1 MARKHS
7 GRTIAVLT
15 SGRSRF
21 SRLRV
26 RYPDSTTC
34 GGGSRTA
41 YDAAT
46 ARELLA
52 STGELPASRRDLV
65 AVLTEYRHA
74 LFALAS
80 EPACQE
86 ARR

>member
-1 MARKHS
+1 MTRRHS

-15 SGRSRF
+15 RGRSRF

-26 RYPDSTTC
+26 RYPDGRTC
-34 GGGSRTA
+34 GGGRTA

-74 LFALAS
+74 LFALAG
-80 EPACQE
+80 EPGCQD

>member
-1 MARKHS
+1 MARRHS
-7 GRTIAVLT
+7 ERTIAVVR

-26 RYPDSTTC
+26 RYPDSPAR
-34 GGGSRTA
+34 GGGRPA

-52 STGELPASRRDLV
+52 KTGELPASRSDLV

-74 LFALAS
+74 LFALAA
-80 EPACQE
+80 EPSCQD
-86 ARR
+86 AGR